1 MSPQDKITPFL
12 WFDHQAQEAAR
23 FYVSLF
29 KNSRILEST
38 PQEETEVDSDEP
50 QSVSFELEGR
60 PYIAFNGGPYFKFTP
75 AVSFFVDCEDQA
87 EVDRLW
93 SALGKG
99 GEPGQCGWLTD
110 RFGFSW
116 QIVPR
121 ILIKA
126 LNHPDP
132 ILAQKAMEA
141 MLKMTKIEVH
151 VFEDLIN

>member
-29 KNSRILEST
+29 QNSRILDET
-38 PQEETEVDSDEP
+38 PQDEAESGEP
-50 QSVSFELEGR
+50 QSVSFELAGR

-75 AVSFFVDCEDQA
+75 AVSFYVDCEDQV

-93 SALGKG
+93 SALVEG

-110 RFGFSW
+110 RYGFSW

-121 ILIKA
+121 ILIEA
-126 LNHPDP
+126 LNHADP
-132 ILAQKAMEA
+132 VLAQKAMEA
-141 MLKMTKIEVH
+141 MLKMTKIETQ
-151 VFEDLIN
+151 VFEDLLS